1 MKKFPQ
7 KNLLKIN
14 SIFFNKK
21 LIKKNKSLLR
31 ILFSR
36 SLLIGLGSSFF
47 VVAAVLSF
55 PKPKKDSFVS
65 TSSFNYSF
73 SKNTL
78 VFNSIS
84 WQENFSASKNSCQG
98 EYKKALDSLGE
109 KISFQKKFPAAE
121 INFQKKLSLCLL
133 PQESLRQ
140 SSEKEILIR
149 KILAGTPMEKMAP
162 FIALKNQK
170 TAAFLIGIALK
181 ESSFGKNA
189 PHKNGQDCYNYWGYK
204 GNINPTS
211 GGYSCFNSPQEAVE
225 VVGKRIEQLI
235 NQGLDTPAKMIV
247 WKCGSACQTHSSKSK
262 LSWIRD
268 VSINYQKI
276 VSLKN

>member
-1 MKKFPQ
+1 MKKLPQ
-7 KNLLKIN
+7 KQLLKVK
-14 SIFFNKK
+14 SIFFNKN
-21 LIKKNKSLLR
+21 LIKKNKNLLR
-31 ILFSR
+31 ILFSW
-36 SLLIGLGSSFF
+36 SLLIGLVGSFF
-47 VVAAVLSF
+47 VTTAVSSLS
-55 PKPKKDSFVS
+55 KPKKIPSLSAYGFG
-65 TSSFNYSF
+65 YSF
-73 SKNTL
+73 SENAL
-78 VFNSIS
+78 VLNSTFR
-84 WQENFSASKNSCQG
+84 QENFSASKNSCQG
-98 EYKKALDSLGE
+98 KYEKALSSTDK
-109 KISFQKKFPAAE
+109 KISYQEKFPATK
-121 INFQKKLSLCLL
+121 INFQKELSLCLL
-133 PQESLRQ
+133 PQEVIRQ
-140 SSEKEILIR
+140 PSEKENLIR

-181 ESSFGKNA
+181 ESGFGRNA

-262 LSWIRD
+262 SSWIKD

-276 VSLKN
+276 ISLKN